1 MKILIPLFALLFVFS
16 CAQKPQPPKTVKQ
29 YTIEEFYKT
38 KRIGGGAFS
47 PDETKLLVSSDETGI
62 FNAWEIPVDGSSPKQ
77 LTSST
82 TNSVYAISYF
92 PADDRILYRSDQ
104 GGDEISHIYLRKE
117 DGSTTD
123 LTPDSAA
130 KAEFVQ
136 WSRDKKSFLYL
147 SNKRDPRFMDLY
159 EMEIAELTPKMIYR
173 NDSGLDV
180 SAISNSKRYV
190 ALSKVVTTANSD
202 IYLYDLADKEMKLI
216 TAHEGDVSNGALFF
230 SNDEKW
236 LYYTTDE
243 SSEYAYLVRYSLDD
257 GKLEK
262 VYETNWDVAYAYDSY
277 NEKYRVLLVNEDGKN
292 AIQVID
298 LQSNQPVKLP
308 EFKDLDILNVSIS
321 ESEKL
326 MRLQSGSSV
335 SPANMY
341 VYNFESKELKQLTN
355 TANPEINTA
364 DLSPAAVV
372 RFTSFDGLSIPAI
385 YYKPVV
391 ASEENKVPAL
401 VWVHGGPGGQSRIGY
416 SAFVQYLVNHGYAIL
431 MVNNRG
437 SSGYGKT
444 FFKMDDRDHGG
455 KDLKDCI
462 AGKDWLATQ
471 EYIDSGKIG
480 IIGGSYGGFMVL
492 AALAF
497 TPDEFKVGVNLFG
510 VSNWLRTLKSVPPYW
525 ESFRKALYDEMGD
538 PATADSVMLYNTS
551 PLFHASNIVRP
562 LMVLQGANDPR
573 VLKVESDEVVEAV
586 KKNNVPVE
594 YVVFPDEGHGFVKK
608 ENEMKGY
615 RQVLQFLDT
624 HLKGMEAHAAAGDSK
639 EAK

>member
-1 MKILIPLFALLFVFS
+1 MKILLPLFALLLVFS
-16 CAQKPQPPKTVKQ
+16 CKQNPQPPKIVKQ

-38 KRIGGGAFS
+38 KRISGGAFS
-47 PDETKLLVSSDETGI
+47 PDEKMLLVSNDETGI
-62 FNAWEIPVDGSSPKQ
+62 FNAWEIPVDGSSPRQ
-77 LTSST
+77 LTNST
-82 TNSVYAISYF
+82 TNSVFAISYL
-92 PADDRILYRSDQ
+92 PSDNRILYRSDQ
-104 GGDEISHIYLRKE
+104 GGNEIGHIYLRKE
-117 DGSTTD
+117 DGSTMD

-147 SNKRDPRFMDLY
+147 SNKRDPRFMDLF
-159 EMEIAELTPKMIYR
+159 ELELSEFTPKLIYQ

-180 SAISNSKRYV
+180 SAISNSKRFV
-190 ALSKVVTTANSD
+190 ALSKTVTTANSD
-202 IYLYDLADKEMKLI
+202 IYLYDLMDKKMKLI
-216 TAHEGDVSNGALFF
+216 TSHEGDVSNGALFF

-243 SSEYAYLVRYSLDD
+243 GSEYAYLVRYNLADE
-257 GKLEK
+257 KLEK

-277 NEKYRVLLVNEDGKN
+277 NEKYRVILVNEDGKN

-335 SPANMY
+335 SPANIY
-341 VYNFESKELKQLTN
+341 VYNFETKELKQLTN
-355 TANPEINTA
+355 TANPEINSA
-364 DLSPAAVV
+364 DLSPATVV
-372 RFTSFDGLSIPAI
+372 RFASFDGQSIPAI

-391 ASEENKVPAL
+391 ASKDNKVPAL

-416 SAFVQYLVNHGYAIL
+416 SAFIQYLVNHGYAVL

-497 TPDEFKVGVNLFG
+497 TPDQFKVGVDLFG

-551 PLFHASNIVRP
+551 PLFHASNIIRP

-624 HLKGMEAHAAAGDSK
+624 HLKGMEVHAAAGDSTK
-639 EAK
+639 AN

>member
-1 MKILIPLFALLFVFS
+1 MKILLALFALLLVFS
-16 CAQKPQPPKTVKQ
+16 CKQNPQPPKIVKQ

-38 KRIGGGAFS
+38 KRISGGAFS
-47 PDETKLLVSSDETGI
+47 PDEKMLLVSNDETGI
-62 FNAWEIPVDGSSPKQ
+62 FNAWEIPVDGSSPRQ
-77 LTSST
+77 LTSSS
-82 TNSVYAISYF
+82 TNSVFAISYL
-92 PADDRILYRSDQ
+92 PADNRILYRSDQ
-104 GGDEISHIYLRKE
+104 GGNEIGHIYLRKE
-117 DGSTTD
+117 DGSTMD

-159 EMEIAELTPKMIYR
+159 ELEISEFTPKLIYR

-180 SAISNSKRYV
+180 SAISNSKRFV
-190 ALSKVVTTANSD
+190 ALSKTVTTANSD
-202 IYLYDLADKEMKLI
+202 IYLYDLVEKKMKLI
-216 TAHEGDVSNGALFF
+216 TSHEGDVSNGALFF

-243 SSEYAYLVRYSLDD
+243 GSEYAYLVRYNLADE
-257 GKLEK
+257 KLEK

-277 NEKYRVLLVNEDGKN
+277 NEKYRVILVNEDGKN

-308 EFKDLDILNVSIS
+308 EFKDLDILSVNIS
-321 ESEKL
+321 ESERL

-341 VYNFESKELKQLTN
+341 VYNFETKELKQLTN
-355 TANPEINTA
+355 TANPEINSA
-364 DLSPAAVV
+364 DLSPATVV
-372 RFTSFDGLSIPAI
+372 RFASFDGQSIPAI

-391 ASEENKVPAL
+391 ASKDNKVPAL

-416 SAFVQYLVNHGYAIL
+416 SAFIQYLVNHGYAVL

-497 TPDEFKVGVNLFG
+497 TPDQFKVGVDLFG

-551 PLFHASNIVRP
+551 PLFHASNIIRP

-624 HLKGMEAHAAAGDSK
+624 HLKGMEVRAATGDSIK
-639 EAK
+639 AN

>member
-1 MKILIPLFALLFVFS
+1 MKILLPLFALLLVFS
-16 CAQKPQPPKTVKQ
+16 CKQNPQPPKIVKQ

-38 KRIGGGAFS
+38 KRISGGAFS
-47 PDETKLLVSSDETGI
+47 PDEKMLLVSNDETGI
-62 FNAWEIPVDGSSPKQ
+62 FNAWEIPVDGSSPRQ
-77 LTSST
+77 LTSSS
-82 TNSVYAISYF
+82 TNSVFAISYL
-92 PADDRILYRSDQ
+92 PADNRILYRSDQ
-104 GGDEISHIYLRKE
+104 GGNEIGHIYLRKE
-117 DGSTTD
+117 DGSTMD

-159 EMEIAELTPKMIYR
+159 ELEISEFTPKLIYR

-190 ALSKVVTTANSD
+190 ALSKTVTTANSD
-202 IYLYDLADKEMKLI
+202 IYLYDLMDKKMKLI
-216 TAHEGDVSNGALFF
+216 TSHEGDVSNGALFF

-243 SSEYAYLVRYSLDD
+243 GSEYAYLVRYNLADE
-257 GKLEK
+257 KLEK

-277 NEKYRVLLVNEDGKN
+277 NEKYRVILVNEDGKN

-308 EFKDLDILNVSIS
+308 EFKDLDILSVNIS
-321 ESEKL
+321 ESERL

-341 VYNFESKELKQLTN
+341 VYNFETKELKQLTN
-355 TANPEINTA
+355 TANPEINSA
-364 DLSPAAVV
+364 DLSPATVV
-372 RFTSFDGLSIPAI
+372 RFASFDGQSIPAI

-391 ASEENKVPAL
+391 ASKDNKVPAL

-416 SAFVQYLVNHGYAIL
+416 SAFIQYLVNHGYAVL

-497 TPDEFKVGVNLFG
+497 TPDQFKVGVDLFG

-551 PLFHASNIVRP
+551 PLFHSSNIIRP

-624 HLKGMEAHAAAGDSK
+624 HLKGMEVRAATGDSIK
-639 EAK
+639 AN

>member
-1 MKILIPLFALLFVFS
+1 MKILLPLFALLLVFS
-16 CAQKPQPPKTVKQ
+16 CKQNPQPPKIVKQ

-38 KRIGGGAFS
+38 KRISGGAFS
-47 PDETKLLVSSDETGI
+47 PDEKMLLVSNDETGI
-62 FNAWEIPVDGSSPKQ
+62 FNAWEIPVDGSSPRQ
-77 LTSST
+77 LTNST
-82 TNSVYAISYF
+82 TNSVFAISYL
-92 PADDRILYRSDQ
+92 PSDNRILYRSDQ
-104 GGDEISHIYLRKE
+104 GGNEIGHIYLRKE
-117 DGSTTD
+117 DGSTMD

-147 SNKRDPRFMDLY
+147 SNKRDPRFMDLF
-159 EMEIAELTPKMIYR
+159 ELELSEFTPKLIYQ

-180 SAISNSKRYV
+180 SAISNSKRFV
-190 ALSKVVTTANSD
+190 ALSKTVTTANSD
-202 IYLYDLADKEMKLI
+202 IYLYDLMDKKMKLI
-216 TAHEGDVSNGALFF
+216 TSHEGDVSNGALFF

-243 SSEYAYLVRYSLDD
+243 GSEYAYLVRYNLADE
-257 GKLEK
+257 KLEK

-277 NEKYRVLLVNEDGKN
+277 NEKYRVILVNEDGKN

-335 SPANMY
+335 SPANIY
-341 VYNFESKELKQLTN
+341 VYNFETKELKQLTN
-355 TANPEINTA
+355 TANPEINSA
-364 DLSPAAVV
+364 DLSPATVV
-372 RFTSFDGLSIPAI
+372 RFASFDGQSIPAI

-391 ASEENKVPAL
+391 ASKDNKVPAL

-416 SAFVQYLVNHGYAIL
+416 SAFIQYLVNHGYAVL

-497 TPDEFKVGVNLFG
+497 TPDQFKVGVDLFG

-551 PLFHASNIVRP
+551 PLFHASNIIRP

-624 HLKGMEAHAAAGDSK
+624 HLKGMEVHASVGDSTK
-639 EAK
+639 AN

>member
-1 MKILIPLFALLFVFS
+1 MKILLPLFALLLVFS
-16 CAQKPQPPKTVKQ
+16 CKQNPQPPKIVKQ

-38 KRIGGGAFS
+38 KRISGGAFS
-47 PDETKLLVSSDETGI
+47 PDEKMLLVSNDETGI
-62 FNAWEIPVDGSSPKQ
+62 FNAWEIPVDGSSPRQ
-77 LTSST
+77 LTSSS
-82 TNSVYAISYF
+82 TNSVFAISYL
-92 PADDRILYRSDQ
+92 PADNRILYRSDQ
-104 GGDEISHIYLRKE
+104 GGNEIGHIYLRKE
-117 DGSTTD
+117 DGSTMD

-159 EMEIAELTPKMIYR
+159 ELELSEFTPKLIYQ

-190 ALSKVVTTANSD
+190 ALSKTVTTANSD
-202 IYLYDLADKEMKLI
+202 IYLYDLVEKKMKLI
-216 TAHEGDVSNGALFF
+216 TSHEGDVSNGALFF

-243 SSEYAYLVRYSLDD
+243 GSEYAYLVRYNLADE
-257 GKLEK
+257 KLEK

-277 NEKYRVLLVNEDGKN
+277 NEKYRVILVNEDGKN

-308 EFKDLDILNVSIS
+308 EFKDLDILSVNIS
-321 ESEKL
+321 ESERL

-341 VYNFESKELKQLTN
+341 VYNFETKELKQLTN
-355 TANPEINTA
+355 TANPEINSA
-364 DLSPAAVV
+364 DLSPATVV
-372 RFTSFDGLSIPAI
+372 RFASFDGQSIPAI
-385 YYKPVV
+385 YYQPVV
-391 ASEENKVPAL
+391 ASKDNKVPAL

-416 SAFVQYLVNHGYAIL
+416 SAFIQYLVNHGYAVL

-497 TPDEFKVGVNLFG
+497 TPEEFKVGVDLFG

-551 PLFHASNIVRP
+551 PLFHASNIIRP

-624 HLKGMEAHAAAGDSK
+624 HLKGVQVQAATADS
-639 EAK
+639 AKVH

>member
-1 MKILIPLFALLFVFS
+1 MKILLPLFALLLVFS
-16 CAQKPQPPKTVKQ
+16 CKQNPQPPKIVKQ

-38 KRIGGGAFS
+38 KRISGGAFS
-47 PDETKLLVSSDETGI
+47 PDEKMLLVSNDETGI
-62 FNAWEIPVDGSSPKQ
+62 FNAWEIPVDGSSPRQ
-77 LTSST
+77 LTSSS
-82 TNSVYAISYF
+82 TNSVFAISYL
-92 PADDRILYRSDQ
+92 PADNRILYRSDQ
-104 GGDEISHIYLRKE
+104 GGNEISHIYLRKE
-117 DGSTTD
+117 DGSTMD

-159 EMEIAELTPKMIYR
+159 ELELSEFTPKLIYR

-180 SAISNSKRYV
+180 SAISNSKRFV
-190 ALSKVVTTANSD
+190 ALSKTVTTANSD
-202 IYLYDLADKEMKLI
+202 IYLYDLVDKKMKLI
-216 TAHEGDVSNGALFF
+216 TSHEGDVSNGALFF

-243 SSEYAYLVRYSLDD
+243 GSENAYLVRYNLADE
-257 GKLEK
+257 KLEK

-277 NEKYRVLLVNEDGKN
+277 NEKYRVILVNEDGKN

-308 EFKDLDILNVSIS
+308 EFKDLDILSVNIS

-341 VYNFESKELKQLTN
+341 VYNFETKELKQLTN
-355 TANPEINTA
+355 TANPEINSA
-364 DLSPAAVV
+364 DLSPAIVV
-372 RFTSFDGLSIPAI
+372 RFASFDGQSIPAI

-391 ASEENKVPAL
+391 ASSENKVPAL

-416 SAFVQYLVNHGYAIL
+416 SAFIQYLVNHGYAVL

-497 TPDEFKVGVNLFG
+497 TPEEFKVGVDLFG

-551 PLFHASNIVRP
+551 PLFHASNIIRP

-586 KKNNVPVE
+586 RKNNVPVE

-624 HLKGMEAHAAAGDSK
+624 HLKGVQVQAATADS
-639 EAK
+639 AKVH

>member
-1 MKILIPLFALLFVFS
+1 MKILLPLFALLLVFS
-16 CAQKPQPPKTVKQ
+16 CKQNPQPPKIVKQ

-38 KRIGGGAFS
+38 KRISGGAFS
-47 PDETKLLVSSDETGI
+47 PDEKMLLVSNDETGI
-62 FNAWEIPVDGSSPKQ
+62 FNAWEIPVDGSSPRQ
-77 LTSST
+77 LTSSS
-82 TNSVYAISYF
+82 TNSVFAISYL
-92 PADDRILYRSDQ
+92 PADNRILYRSDQ
-104 GGDEISHIYLRKE
+104 GGNEISHIYLRKE
-117 DGSTTD
+117 DGSTMD

-159 EMEIAELTPKMIYR
+159 ELEISEFTPKLIYR

-180 SAISNSKRYV
+180 SAISNSKRFV
-190 ALSKVVTTANSD
+190 ALSKTVTTANSD
-202 IYLYDLADKEMKLI
+202 IYLYDLVDKKMKLI
-216 TAHEGDVSNGALFF
+216 TSHEGDVSNGALFF

-243 SSEYAYLVRYSLDD
+243 GSENAYLVRYNLADE
-257 GKLEK
+257 KLEK

-277 NEKYRVLLVNEDGKN
+277 NEKYRVILVNEDGKN

-308 EFKDLDILNVSIS
+308 EFKDLDILSVNIS

-341 VYNFESKELKQLTN
+341 VYNFETKELKQLTN
-355 TANPEINTA
+355 TANPEINSA
-364 DLSPAAVV
+364 DLSPAIVV
-372 RFTSFDGLSIPAI
+372 RFASFDGQSIPAI

-391 ASEENKVPAL
+391 ASSENKVPAL

-416 SAFVQYLVNHGYAIL
+416 SAFIQYLVNHGYAVL

-497 TPDEFKVGVNLFG
+497 TPEEFKVGVDLFG

-551 PLFHASNIVRP
+551 PLFHASNIIRP

-586 KKNNVPVE
+586 RKNNVPVE

-624 HLKGMEAHAAAGDSK
+624 HLKGMEVHAVTGDSIK
-639 EAK
+639 AN

>member
-1 MKILIPLFALLFVFS
+1 MKILLPLFALLLVFS
-16 CAQKPQPPKTVKQ
+16 CKQNPQPPKIVKQ

-38 KRIGGGAFS
+38 KRISGGAFS
-47 PDETKLLVSSDETGI
+47 PDEKMLLVSNDETGI
-62 FNAWEIPVDGSSPKQ
+62 FNAWEIPVDGSSPRQ
-77 LTSST
+77 LTSSS
-82 TNSVYAISYF
+82 TNSVFAISYL
-92 PADDRILYRSDQ
+92 PADNRILYRSDQ
-104 GGDEISHIYLRKE
+104 GGNEIGHIYLRKE
-117 DGSTTD
+117 DGSTMD

-159 EMEIAELTPKMIYR
+159 ELEISEFTPKLIYQ

-180 SAISNSKRYV
+180 SAISNSKRFV
-190 ALSKVVTTANSD
+190 ALSKTVTTANSD
-202 IYLYDLADKEMKLI
+202 IYLYDLVEKKMKLI
-216 TAHEGDVSNGALFF
+216 TSHEGDVSNGALFF

-243 SSEYAYLVRYSLDD
+243 GSEYAYLVRYNLADE
-257 GKLEK
+257 KLEK

-277 NEKYRVLLVNEDGKN
+277 NEKYRVILVNEDGKN

-308 EFKDLDILNVSIS
+308 EFKDLDILSVNIS
-321 ESEKL
+321 ESERL

-341 VYNFESKELKQLTN
+341 VYNFETKELKQLTN
-355 TANPEINTA
+355 TANPEINSA
-364 DLSPAAVV
+364 DLSPATVV
-372 RFTSFDGLSIPAI
+372 RFASFDGQSIPAI

-391 ASEENKVPAL
+391 ASKDNKVPAL

-416 SAFVQYLVNHGYAIL
+416 SAFIQYLVNHGYAVL

-497 TPDEFKVGVNLFG
+497 TPDQFKVGVDLFG

-624 HLKGMEAHAAAGDSK
+624 HLKGMEVRAATGDSIK
-639 EAK
+639 TN

>member
-1 MKILIPLFALLFVFS
+1 MN
-16 CAQKPQPPKTVKQ
+16 
-29 YTIEEFYKT
+29 EEL
-38 KRIGGGAFS
+38 S
-47 PDETKLLVSSDETGI
+47 VLVSNDETI
-62 FNAWEIPVDGSSPKQ
+62 FNAWEIPVDGSSPRQ
-77 LTSST
+77 LTNST
-82 TNSVYAISYF
+82 TNSVFAISYL
-92 PADDRILYRSDQ
+92 PSDNRILYRSDQ
-104 GGDEISHIYLRKE
+104 GGNEIGHIYLRKE
-117 DGSTTD
+117 DGSTMD

-147 SNKRDPRFMDLY
+147 SNKRDPRFMDLF
-159 EMEIAELTPKMIYR
+159 ELELSEFTPKLIYQ

-180 SAISNSKRYV
+180 SAISNSKRFV
-190 ALSKVVTTANSD
+190 ALSKTVTTANSD
-202 IYLYDLADKEMKLI
+202 IYLYDLMDKKMKLI
-216 TAHEGDVSNGALFF
+216 TSHEGDVSNGALFF

-243 SSEYAYLVRYSLDD
+243 GSEYAYLVRYNLADE
-257 GKLEK
+257 KLEK

-277 NEKYRVLLVNEDGKN
+277 NEKYRVILVNEDGKN

-335 SPANMY
+335 SPANIY
-341 VYNFESKELKQLTN
+341 VYNFETKELKQLTN
-355 TANPEINTA
+355 TANPEINSA
-364 DLSPAAVV
+364 DLSPATVV
-372 RFTSFDGLSIPAI
+372 RFASFDGQSIPAI

-391 ASEENKVPAL
+391 ASKDNKVPAL

-416 SAFVQYLVNHGYAIL
+416 SAFIQYLVNHGYAVL

-497 TPDEFKVGVNLFG
+497 TPDQFKVGVDLFG

-551 PLFHASNIVRP
+551 PLFHASNIIRP

-624 HLKGMEAHAAAGDSK
+624 HLKGMEVHAAAGDSTK
-639 EAK
+639 AN

>member
-1 MKILIPLFALLFVFS
+1 MKILLPLFALLLVFS
-16 CAQKPQPPKTVKQ
+16 CKQNPQPPKIVKQ

-38 KRIGGGAFS
+38 KRISGGAFS
-47 PDETKLLVSSDETGI
+47 PDEKMLLVSNDETGI
-62 FNAWEIPVDGSSPKQ
+62 FNAWEIPVDGSSPRQ
-77 LTSST
+77 LTSSS
-82 TNSVYAISYF
+82 TNSVFAISYL
-92 PADDRILYRSDQ
+92 PADNRILYRSDQ
-104 GGDEISHIYLRKE
+104 GGNEIGHIYLRKE
-117 DGSTTD
+117 DGSTMD

-159 EMEIAELTPKMIYR
+159 ELEISEFTPKLIYR

-180 SAISNSKRYV
+180 SAISNSKRFV
-190 ALSKVVTTANSD
+190 ALSKTVTTANSD
-202 IYLYDLADKEMKLI
+202 IYLYDLMDKKMKLI
-216 TAHEGDVSNGALFF
+216 TSHEGDVSNGALFF

-243 SSEYAYLVRYSLDD
+243 GSEYAYLVRYNLADE
-257 GKLEK
+257 KLEK

-277 NEKYRVLLVNEDGKN
+277 NEKYRVILVNEDGKN

-308 EFKDLDILNVSIS
+308 EFKDLDILSVNIS
-321 ESEKL
+321 ESERL

-341 VYNFESKELKQLTN
+341 VYNFETKELKQLTN
-355 TANPEINTA
+355 TANPEINSA
-364 DLSPAAVV
+364 DLSPATVV
-372 RFTSFDGLSIPAI
+372 RFASFDGQSIPAI

-391 ASEENKVPAL
+391 ASKDNKVPAL

-416 SAFVQYLVNHGYAIL
+416 SAFIQYLVNHGYAVL

-497 TPDEFKVGVNLFG
+497 TPDQFKVGVDLFG

-624 HLKGMEAHAAAGDSK
+624 HLKGMEVRAATGDSIK
-639 EAK
+639 AN

>member
-1 MKILIPLFALLFVFS
+1 MKILLPLFALLLVFS
-16 CAQKPQPPKTVKQ
+16 CKQNPQPPKIVKQ

-38 KRIGGGAFS
+38 KRISGGAFS
-47 PDETKLLVSSDETGI
+47 PDEKMLLVSNDETGI
-62 FNAWEIPVDGSSPKQ
+62 FNAWEIPVDGSSPRQ
-77 LTSST
+77 LTSSS
-82 TNSVYAISYF
+82 TNSVFAISYL
-92 PADDRILYRSDQ
+92 PADNRILYRSDQ
-104 GGDEISHIYLRKE
+104 GGNEISHIYLRKE
-117 DGSTTD
+117 DGSTMD

-159 EMEIAELTPKMIYR
+159 ELEISEFTPKLIYR

-180 SAISNSKRYV
+180 SAISNSKRFV
-190 ALSKVVTTANSD
+190 ALSKTVTTANSD
-202 IYLYDLADKEMKLI
+202 IYLYDLVDKKMKLI
-216 TAHEGDVSNGALFF
+216 TSHEGDVSNGALFF

-243 SSEYAYLVRYSLDD
+243 GSENAYLVRYNLADE
-257 GKLEK
+257 KLEK

-277 NEKYRVLLVNEDGKN
+277 NEKYRVILVNEDGKN

-308 EFKDLDILNVSIS
+308 EFKDLDILSVNIS

-341 VYNFESKELKQLTN
+341 VYNFETKELKQLTN
-355 TANPEINTA
+355 TANPEINSA
-364 DLSPAAVV
+364 DLSPATVV
-372 RFTSFDGLSIPAI
+372 RFASFDGQSIPAI

-391 ASEENKVPAL
+391 ASSENKVPAL

-416 SAFVQYLVNHGYAIL
+416 SAFIQYLVNHGYAVL

-497 TPDEFKVGVNLFG
+497 TPEEFKVGVDLFG

-551 PLFHASNIVRP
+551 PLFHASNIIRP

-624 HLKGMEAHAAAGDSK
+624 HLKGVQVQAATADS
-639 EAK
+639 AKVH